1 MRIIAYTFRSD
12 RTNSS
17 ANGGVISNMTVY
29 GTSYTVTATNSDDCI
44 SAASASFTIEEML
57 PTPDAPTVQV
67 TAATCEAA
75 GTATISNYDANYTYT
90 FSPTGPVAGANGV
103 ITGAV
108 YGTSY
113 TVTATNSD
121 DCISASS
128 ASFTIEEMLPTPDAP
143 TVQVTA
149 ATCEAAGTAT
159 ISNYD
164 ANYTYT
170 FSPTGPVAGANG
182 IITE

>member
-1 MRIIAYTFRSD
+1 
-12 RTNSS
+12 
-17 ANGGVISNMTVY
+17 
-29 GTSYTVTATNSDDCI
+29 
-44 SAASASFTIEEML
+44 ML

-121 DCISASS
+121 DCISAAS

-149 ATCEAAGTAT
+149 ATCFAAGTAT

-164 ANYTYT
+164 ARIILTRLD
-170 FSPTGPVAGANG
+170 PTGPVAVQ
-182 IITE
+182 TVE